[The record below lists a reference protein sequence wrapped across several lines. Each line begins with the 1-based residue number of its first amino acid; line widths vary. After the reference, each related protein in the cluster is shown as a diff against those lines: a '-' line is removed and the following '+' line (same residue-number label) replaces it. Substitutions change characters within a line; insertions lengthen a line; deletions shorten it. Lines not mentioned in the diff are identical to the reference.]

1 MKKSSKLIIGIIIAL
16 SFAIGFIVGV
26 ILNIPPQKESD
37 LAGTIGKIN
46 NYRNVKIS
54 DGDIKLRS
62 DLMKDEKLLK
72 KYKDYYNFQYA
83 SSAKLGISVDNALEA
98 SAKDKEFSSTYQKE
112 VIALTN
118 FKNFLKEARKD
129 LLIALS
135 VLNNIYESD
144 QVSISSLINNANNA
158 VAQIRY
164 REAVVGD
171 FVFAIEIY
179 LSKNKV
185 KEYTQLKKAHD
196 MLLLN
201 QFSNALITQNKP
213 MLKFLDKKE
222 FFATAKELKNE
233 SSIETAKLTAFIS
246 NDGESLNLTDNTVF
260 NTDNTDFNNFVYTDL
275 SSLINDNT
283 ALNTDNT
290 VLNTDNIQ
298 FNSDNINF
306 TLNSISEWVNDIS
319 GLNTDTEFNSDNTGL
334 NTDVTNQNN

>member
-16 SFAIGFIVGV
+16 SFAIGFLVGIV
-26 ILNIPPQKESD
+26 LNIPPQKDSD

-72 KYKDYYNFQYA
+72 KYKDYYNFQYS
-83 SSAKLGISVDNALEA
+83 SSAKLGISIDNALDA
-98 SAKDKEFSSTYQKE
+98 SSKDSEFSSTYPKE
-112 VIALTN
+112 IIALTN

-164 REAVVGD
+164 RETIVGD
-171 FVFAIEIY
+171 FVLSIETY

-201 QFSNALITQNKP
+201 QFSNAVITQNKP

-233 SSIETAKLTAFIS
+233 YSIETAKLTDALYA
-246 NDGESLNLTDNTVF
+246 DGVDMGFNTDLTGFNTDLIDFNTDLIDF
-260 NTDNTDFNNFVYTDL
+260 NTDN
-275 SSLINDNT
+275 
-283 ALNTDNT
+283 A
-290 VLNTDNIQ
+290 
-298 FNSDNINF
+298 
-306 TLNSISEWVNDIS
+306 
-319 GLNTDTEFNSDNTGL
+319 GLNTDNTGL
-334 NTDVTNQNN
+334 NTDNTGLNTDLIDFNTDLIDFNTDNTGLNTDLIDFNTDNSGLNTDFDAAVN

>member
-1 MKKSSKLIIGIIIAL
+1 MKKSTKLIIGIIIAL
-16 SFAIGFIVGV
+16 SFAIGFLVSV
-26 ILNIPPQKESD
+26 VLDIPPQKESD

-54 DGDIKLRS
+54 DNDIKLRN

-83 SSAKLGISVDNALEA
+83 SSAKLGISVDNALDA
-98 SAKDKEFSSTYQKE
+98 SAKDNQFSSTYTKE
-112 VIALTN
+112 IIALTN

-144 QVSISSLINNANNA
+144 QFSISSLINNANNA

-171 FVFAIEIY
+171 FVFAIETY
-179 LSKNKV
+179 LGKDKIN
-185 KEYTQLKKAHD
+185 EYTQLKNAHD

-201 QFSNALITQNKP
+201 QFTNAVITQNKP

-222 FFATAKELKNE
+222 FFATAKELKDNYDN
-233 SSIETAKLTAFIS
+233 ETAELKQQMTGDFANLVMNDKLAVNSKIKSNEEYNNEIS
-246 NDGESLNLTDNTVF
+246 KLEDQMTQDIENLVMNNKIYEINFNADN
-260 NTDNTDFNNFVYTDL
+260 
-275 SSLINDNT
+275 SK
-283 ALNTDNT
+283 LNTDDNSI
-290 VLNTDNIQ
+290 NTDNIT
-298 FNSDNINF
+298 IY
-306 TLNSISEWVNDIS
+306 
-319 GLNTDTEFNSDNTGL
+319 TDQTILLGYE
-334 NTDVTNQNN
+334 Q